1 MTPEEIIDA
10 YNVLAED
17 VRSNTATEA
26 ARIGNAQRSLGPLAA
41 AVASPSGQTSGLA
54 NYTYNRTMRPVVD
67 SMSTK
72 LITTG
77 KAAALENKLSADL
90 RAAKNA
96 YEDAKNAYTVAASAP
111 KTNPKSPYGETT
123 DKEFTGKRK
132 DESTET
138 KDSTAPGTADKNA
151 MIDTVNNMNQ
161 YTGSG
166 QLPREPQGQKF
177 SYTLNGSKH
186 VGYYFPGEGGEV
198 DGFSFTKDGLR
209 SYLGGK
215 VSNGATI
222 QNYLGR
228 DIDWGIFLIQA
239 KL

>member
-17 VRSNTATEA
+17 VKNNTATEA
-26 ARIGNAQRSLGPLAA
+26 ARIGNSQRSLGPLAA

-96 YEDAKNAYTVAASAP
+96 YEDAKNAYTVASSLP
-111 KTNPKSPYGETT
+111 KDSNGGNKYTEETGTEYKKTDESKPAKGHILKQTPNGDGTWTFDIADGNGGVNSVKVNGKSKEQAQSDYEYNYYSDGTKKSPY
-123 DKEFTGKRK
+123 
-132 DESTET
+132 
-138 KDSTAPGTADKNA
+138 AKNDNPA
-151 MIDTVNNMNQ
+151 WEWYRRLD
-161 YTGSG
+161 
-166 QLPREPQGQKF
+166 
-177 SYTLNGSKH
+177 
-186 VGYYFPGEGGEV
+186 
-198 DGFSFTKDGLR
+198 
-209 SYLGGK
+209 
-215 VSNGATI
+215 SNGH
-222 QNYLGR
+222 NYVVN
-228 DIDWGIFLIQA
+228 
-239 KL
+239 